1 MKTQPYIK
9 LYNFEGFNSTEDVL
23 MSLIVSLHE
32 NKKQICFSN
41 HYASLRCKVSVGTI
55 SRTLNSFSKNGFVK
69 LNFTTNGR
77 VIELLNTPNYLEFNV
92 DCDIAERVED
102 VSNPLAINARPLA
115 LNANSLITD
124 ANPLASDA
132 NNIRVDIKEDI
143 KESRVVVGLYGNHHD
158 YPSDFL
164 SFVEEYKDDA
174 KITVT
179 QRSTGEPDGINFE
192 NKAGDF
198 KNDYRFMLANVVTD
212 KLKADKFKGVK
223 WGVEIAPAVAS
234 IQRLRFMA
242 QANSEE
248 TTFVAKVESGAL
260 KFYFGDHSSHSGN
273 FVFQHDVAGA
283 LTKAWNWPVGA
294 VISILSLAGDK
305 SLKFSDE
312 GAAMITVDSGIATY
326 NYILPA
332 QQK

>member
-1 MKTQPYIK
+1 MRDYLLDIVQHTHGLGIIDLVKITGTDSETVIDA
-9 LYNFEGFNSTEDVL
+9 LAEDRSV
-23 MSLIVSLHE
+23 IVQAKFKNPVPE
-32 NKKQICFSN
+32 F
-41 HYASLRCKVSVGTI
+41 VGTFGMPN
-55 SRTLNSFSKNGFVK
+55 LAK
-69 LNFTTNGR
+69 LNT
-77 VIELLNTPNYLEFNV
+77 ILNIQEY
-92 DCDIAERVED
+92 
-102 VSNPLAINARPLA
+102 
-115 LNANSLITD
+115 
-124 ANPLASDA
+124 
-132 NNIRVDIKEDI
+132 KEDAQI
-143 KESRVVVGLYGNHHD
+143 SVTKQDYNGEST
-158 YPSDFL
+158 PS
-164 SFVEEYKDDA
+164 
-174 KITVT
+174 
-179 QRSTGEPDGINFE
+179 GIHFE

-212 KLKADKFKGVK
+212 KLKAVKFKGVK
-223 WGVEIAPAVAS
+223 WGVEIEPAVAS

-260 KFYFGDHSSHSGN
+260 KFFFGDHSSHSGN